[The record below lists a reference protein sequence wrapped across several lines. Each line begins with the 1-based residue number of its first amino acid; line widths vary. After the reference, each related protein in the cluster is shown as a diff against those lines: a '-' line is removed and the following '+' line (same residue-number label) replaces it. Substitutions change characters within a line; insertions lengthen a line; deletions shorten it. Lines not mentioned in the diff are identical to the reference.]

1 MLRPRIIPSLLIHD
15 NGLVKTKNFKNPSYV
30 GDPINA
36 VKTFNEKEVDELIIS
51 DIDASVLKREPNFD
65 LIKKF
70 AEESR
75 MPLCYSGGVK
85 TLEHVSKIIQLGI
98 EKVGISSKAIED
110 EEFIKQAAALVGS
123 QSVVGILDIKKGLFG
138 GYSAYIENG
147 KKKIK
152 KDFIEIILMMQDAG
166 VGEIVINSIDR
177 DGTKEGFDFDLVDK
191 LIPLIRVP
199 LTILG
204 GAGSYNDIKKVAKR
218 YGIIGNSA
226 GSLFIYQGRYDA
238 VLINFLS
245 REDIED
251 IENITKNVYQI
262 K

>member
-15 NGLVKTKNFKNPSYV
+15 NGLVKTKNFQNPSYV

-36 VKTFNEKEVDELIIS
+36 VKTFNEKEVDELIVS
-51 DIDASVLKREPNFD
+51 DIDASILKKEPNFE

-75 MPLCYSGGVK
+75 MPLCYSGGIK
-85 TLEHVSKIIQLGI
+85 TVEHVSKIIQLGI

-110 EEFIKQAAALVGS
+110 VGFIEKAAALVGS
-123 QSVVGILDIKKGLFG
+123 QSIVGILDIKKGLFG
-138 GYSAYIENG
+138 GYSAYTKNG
-147 KKKIK
+147 RKKIK
-152 KDFIEIILMMQDAG
+152 NNVSDIILDMQNAG

-177 DGTKEGFDFDLVDK
+177 DGTKEGYDFDLVDK
-191 LIPLIRVP
+191 LREKIRVP

-204 GAGSYNDIKKVAKR
+204 GAGSYEDIKKVIER
-218 YGIIGNSA
+218 YGIIGVSA
-226 GSLFIYQGRYDA
+226 GSLFVYQGRYNA

-245 REDIED
+245 RENLEEIEQ
-251 IENITKNVYQI
+251 ITRSLYLI

>member
-15 NGLVKTKNFKNPSYV
+15 NGLVKTKNFQNPSYV

-36 VKTFNEKEVDELIIS
+36 VKTFNEKEVDELIVS
-51 DIDASVLKREPNFD
+51 DIDASILKKEPNFE

-75 MPLCYSGGVK
+75 MPLCYSGGIK
-85 TLEHVSKIIQLGI
+85 TVEHVSKIIQLGI

-110 EEFIKQAAALVGS
+110 VGFIEKAAALVGS
-123 QSVVGILDIKKGLFG
+123 QSIVGILDIKKGLFG
-138 GYSAYIENG
+138 GYSAYTENG
-147 KKKIK
+147 RKKIK
-152 KDFIEIILMMQDAG
+152 NNVSDIILDMQNAG

-177 DGTKEGFDFDLVDK
+177 DGTKEGYDFDLVDK
-191 LIPLIRVP
+191 LREKIRVP

-204 GAGSYNDIKKVAKR
+204 GAGSYEDIKKVIER
-218 YGIIGNSA
+218 YGIIGVSA
-226 GSLFIYQGRYDA
+226 GSLFVYQGRYNA

-245 REDIED
+245 RENLEEIEQ
-251 IENITKNVYQI
+251 ITRSLYLI

>member
-123 QSVVGILDIKKGLFG
+123 QSVVGILDIKISPPFPFFRANKTNFMP
-138 GYSAYIENG
+138 SS
-147 KKKIK
+147 
-152 KDFIEIILMMQDAG
+152 
-166 VGEIVINSIDR
+166 IVILN
-177 DGTKEGFDFDLVDK
+177 LVI
-191 LIPLIRVP
+191 LISV
-199 LTILG
+199 
-204 GAGSYNDIKKVAKR
+204 
-218 YGIIGNSA
+218 IG
-226 GSLFIYQGRYDA
+226 
-238 VLINFLS
+238 
-245 REDIED
+245 
-251 IENITKNVYQI
+251 K
-262 K
+262 